1 MVEQVDERDLLSQV
15 RHLFVGDDTGLLKKV
30 KLTAKMLEK
39 KYTTSYGQP
48 RTQMVKKRKKTE
60 DGDEE
65 VQVEEV
71 KKGPGALN
79 ADDNQSRV
87 RQETE
92 IKFKLLGRYL
102 EQKRDYG
109 VQNASWSIPGS
120 TQYISLL
127 RGKANVVQVFD
138 QQVGEL

>member
-60 DGDEE
+60 DRDEE
-65 VQVEEV
+65 VQFEEV

-109 VQNASWSIPGS
+109 VQNASWSMPGS